1 MKHPAKRALTFALVL
16 AMLLSTVAV
25 TALAEEDTLL
35 IAPNPNANV
44 HVLEASAL
52 TAFAAGDKK
61 DGDTE
66 VVEDYFTVIY
76 SAKSKVDGSEKT
88 WEDGYSSAQRINFGG
103 KATTEKNAVKFTTAG
118 PAKVKIWWAQG
129 GDDNREYAILNA
141 AGEVV
146 VKTAGTY
153 EKNKQYL
160 STLELAEAG
169 TYFLGG
175 ETNNNYLFKVEVTES
190 AGETVNVLNASELE
204 TFEAGKFADGEAQA
218 VGEYFTVIWS
228 AKAAVNEN
236 SKTFADDFAG
246 TKRINFGGT
255 SSLGKSV
262 IKFATSGP
270 ANVKVWW
277 VCGGDGR
284 NVDIF
289 DAAGEVAYT
298 SGVESVKNEL
308 YISEMAIEEAGTYY
322 LGGSTGNNYL
332 FKIEVTEG
340 AGVKAPRA
348 AWADVAAPAI
358 KSVELDPED
367 PGKVNVTVTAAVGY
381 DGADQVTVTMRDGD
395 GWQLKT
401 ASSLAEKDEHVL
413 SFTPAGTG
421 KVVFSVAATREE
433 ETAVHAGAETKDF
446 DFVFPL
452 GVPVMKYAVNDGKG
466 GLTVEWNPVQE
477 ATGYTVK
484 AGDKTVT
491 TAGLNATKAVV
502 SGFAVGDKVEVTVTA
517 LRGEET
523 GEPCDALEV
532 TVSDEAGI
540 AWVFSAFGTS
550 TKPEND
556 TCEVLDDHTV
566 RVVSQEGKGKIQ
578 PTAEDGLAF
587 YYTAVD
593 PKTTNFVLTATAN
606 VNTWTYNNGQEG
618 FGIGVLDQVG
628 VNGSTA
634 PVWTNSFML
643 AVTGLSTVSN
653 KRLGVGALARTG
665 VTEYSSTKPDGFAG
679 AWLADMSGVADDV
692 ARNLVGKATNQSSLD
707 SRGPTLSPALTSFKL
722 KLEKNDEGYFV
733 TYTDHNGV
741 THTEQYPGELSQV
754 DGYVYVGMFAAR
766 YMDVTFSDISL
777 TTSAASGSSGGTGE
791 TEEKT
796 AAPAF
801 SFRNPTVSNQE
812 KLDLDLRVNVSGK
825 AVVTDAAGKEIYK
838 GVVEAGKTLI
848 PVTLTAGDNK
858 FTAVVTPDQDALTA
872 DGAILTS
879 YAEAT
884 VTTTVHYA
892 VDERT
897 TIYVA
902 PNGVS
907 GAKGTQAEPTTLADA
922 LKNPAP
928 GAVIILM
935 EGTYQLTSGVTVDRG
950 INGTEEKPITLKAA
964 DTAATRP
971 VLDWGEKGNGLRI
984 NGDWWHLIGFDST
997 RSTAK
1002 GVHIGGNHNVVERVC
1017 TYDNLNTG
1025 ISISRINFGD
1035 DIPDWPSYNTVLN
1048 CSSWLNADAG
1058 YEDAD
1063 GFEAKLTCGVGN
1075 VFDGCV
1081 AAYNADDGWDL
1092 FARGATIGAVT
1103 IKNSVAFKNGYDIV
1117 DGKEVNA
1124 GNGNGFKLGGG
1135 NFAVE
1140 HRIVNSIAFDNK
1152 ANGFTGNSNPSVKVE
1167 NCTAYNNGKGNLA
1180 LYTNI
1185 ADLDTAFEVTGFLS
1199 YKGGSDDSI
1208 APRGNQNKT
1217 DYLKANDYYQ
1227 GNASGEAVDETWF
1240 KSLDTAKAIASGITR
1255 NADGTISMNGCL
1267 ELTAKAPA
1275 DAGARLPGS
1284 QGANYRDVIPTAWY
1298 FEPAYEMREKGIMNG
1313 TADSVFAPRETALR
1327 AMVATVLHRLADTPA
1342 PKADSASTDVAKTDW
1357 FAKAVAWA
1365 EENEIMAAKDGRFD
1379 PNGAIT
1385 REEAVKALY
1394 LYAKMAGQDVDVTAS
1409 VALQGFTDAK
1419 ELDEDNVDAMTWAVS
1434 RGIINGT
1441 SATTLSPKSA
1451 LTRAELATIVSRFL
1465 KYGK

>member
-1 MKHPAKRALTFALVL
+1 MKHLAKRALTFALVL

-35 IAPNPNANV
+35 VAPNPNANV

-88 WEDGYSSAQRINFGG
+88 WDDGYTSAQRINFGG

-118 PAKVKIWWAQG
+118 PATVKIWWAQG
-129 GDDNREYAILNA
+129 GDDNREYAILNS

-153 EKNKQYL
+153 EKNKAYL
-160 STLELAEAG
+160 STLELPEAG

-175 ETNNNYLFKVEVTES
+175 ETNNNYLFKVEVTE
-190 AGETVNVLNASELE
+190 
-204 TFEAGKFADGEAQA
+204 
-218 VGEYFTVIWS
+218 
-228 AKAAVNEN
+228 
-236 SKTFADDFAG
+236 
-246 TKRINFGGT
+246 
-255 SSLGKSV
+255 
-262 IKFATSGP
+262 
-270 ANVKVWW
+270 
-277 VCGGDGR
+277 
-284 NVDIF
+284 
-289 DAAGEVAYT
+289 
-298 SGVESVKNEL
+298 
-308 YISEMAIEEAGTYY
+308 
-322 LGGSTGNNYL
+322 
-332 FKIEVTEG
+332 G
-340 AGVKAPRA
+340 AGAKAPRA

-401 ASSLAEKDEHVL
+401 ANSLAEKDEHVL

-421 KVVFSVAATREE
+421 KVVFSVAATRED
-433 ETAVHAGAETKDF
+433 ETADHAGAETKDF

-523 GEPCDALEV
+523 GKPCEAMEV
-532 TVSDEAGI
+532 TVSDEPEI

-550 TKPEND
+550 TNTKDNGYEIKG
-556 TCEVLDDHTV
+556 DDSV
-566 RVVSQEGKGKIQ
+566 RVYSQSGKGKIQ
-578 PTAEDGLAF
+578 PAAEDGLAF

-606 VNTWTYNNGQEG
+606 VNTWTYSNGQEG
-618 FGIGVLDQVG
+618 FGIGILDQVG

-665 VTEYSSTKPDGFAG
+665 VSEYASTKPDSFAG
-679 AWLADMSGVADDV
+679 TWLADMSGVADDA
-692 ARNLVGKATNQSSLD
+692 ARNLVGNVTNQSSLD

-754 DGYVYVGMFAAR
+754 DDYVYVGMFAAR
-766 YMDVTFSDISL
+766 NMDVTFSDISF
-777 TTSAASGSSGGTGE
+777 TTSAASGSSGGTD

-801 SFRNPTVSNQE
+801 SFRNPTVSNRE
-812 KLDLDLRVNVSGK
+812 SFDLDLRVNVSGK

-858 FTAVVTPDQDALTA
+858 FTAVVTPDKDALTA
-872 DGAILTS
+872 DGAKLTS
-879 YAEAT
+879 YAETT
-884 VTTTVHYA
+884 VTVTVRYA

-935 EGTYQLTSGVTVDRG
+935 EGTYHYTEGVTVDRG
-950 INGTEEKPITLKAA
+950 INGTEAKPITLKA
-964 DTAATRP
+964 DPAASTRP

-1025 ISISRINFGD
+1025 LSISRINFGD
-1035 DIPDWPSYNTVLN
+1035 DIPDWPSCNTILN

-1075 VFDGCV
+1075 VFDGCI

-1103 IKNSVAFKNGYDIV
+1103 IKNSVAFKNGFDIV

-1135 NFAVE
+1135 NIPVE
-1140 HRIVNSIAFDNK
+1140 HRIINSIAFDNK
-1152 ANGFTGNSNPSVKVE
+1152 ANGFTCNSNPSVKVE

-1208 APRGNQNKT
+1208 APRGNQNKV

-1240 KSLDTAKAIASGITR
+1240 KSLDAAKAIASGITR
-1255 NADGTISMNGCL
+1255 NADGTVSMNGCL

-1284 QGANYRDVIPTAWY
+1284 QGANYRDVIPSAWY
-1298 FEPAYEMREKGIMNG
+1298 FEPAYEMLEKGIMKG
-1313 TADSVFAPRETALR
+1313 TADAAFSPNGTALR
-1327 AMVATVLHRLADTPA
+1327 AMVATVIHRLANTPA

-1365 EENEIMAAKDGRFD
+1365 EENEIMTAKDGRFD

-1419 ELDEDNVDAMTWAVS
+1419 DLDVDNVDAMTWAVS

-1441 SATTLSPKSA
+1441 SSTTLSPKSA
-1451 LTRAELATIVSRFL
+1451 LTRAELATILARFL